1 MIKYIFVLFAVFLH
15 GVVNAQT
22 INLKTEH
29 YPPYNMDL
37 NLIGEGVGVGGASYE
52 IVVEMMRRSG
62 YSYNLDLISWKRA
75 YGSAQKEQYTGVF
88 STTRT
93 EKRENLFKW
102 VGPIANNNYVLFS
115 NNTRTIKIDDID
127 DVRNFTVGAYRGSAG
142 EGLITAAGIKPE
154 LVRSDHLNT
163 LKLARDRI
171 DLWISGNLYGPY
183 LAKQYGVTN
192 LKEVYTVREAQMY
205 VAFNLQTPNKVINKL
220 NKILDEMRAE
230 GFLESVYARYR

>member
-1 MIKYIFVLFAVFLH
+1 MSRYVLLLFVIFFNQSL
-15 GVVNAQT
+15 NAQT

-37 NLIGEGVGVGGASYE
+37 NLIGEGAGVGGASYE

-75 YGSAQKEQYTGVF
+75 YGAAQKEEYTGVF

-93 EKRENLFKW
+93 EKREKLFKW

-115 NNTRTIKIDDID
+115 NSTSDFTINTIN
-127 DVRNFTVGAYRGSAG
+127 DVKNYTVGAYRGSAG
-142 EGLITAAGIKPE
+142 ENLVAAAGIKPE

-163 LKLARDRI
+163 LKLQRDRI

-183 LAKQYGVTN
+183 LAKQYGVTG
-192 LKEVYTVREAQMY
+192 LKEVFTVRKAQMY
-205 VAFNLQTPNKVINKL
+205 VAFNINTPDSIIAKL
-220 NKILDEMRAE
+220 NGILDKMRAE
-230 GFLESVYARYR
+230 GFLDSVYDRYR